1 MDRGPFR
8 LLSRRGLSNL
18 LDSVIV
24 LVLLTCTTEYWS
36 QMSSERIP
44 YPFKIRPLDDN
55 VQKKIADDFE
65 GYPNG
70 LVSCNHY
77 DFKLSATLTEEQ
89 MEELYN
95 YPLDERDVWVVTPPK
110 CGTTWSQEMIW
121 LIAND
126 FDYEGAKT
134 LLMPERC
141 ALYQLASRV

>member
-1 MDRGPFR
+1 M
-8 LLSRRGLSNL
+8 
-18 LDSVIV
+18 
-24 LVLLTCTTEYWS
+24 

-44 YPFKIRPLDDN
+44 YPFKVRPLDED
-55 VQKKIADDFE
+55 VQKKIANDFV

-70 LVSCNHY
+70 LVSCNHW
-77 DFKLSATLTEEQ
+77 DFKMAGTQTEES

-126 FDYEGAKT
+126 LDYEGAKT
-134 LLMPERC
+134 PLTPDR
-141 ALYQLASRV
+141 YV